1 MPPCLLLAF
10 CQVGWLVG
18 VLVMVENFWEHSL
31 YLSCSSLAL
40 QVELLKDEAEDLWE
54 KVVNGRPISLLQILA
69 FCPAPQTQ
77 TRVLT

>member
-10 CQVGWLVG
+10 CQVGWL
-18 VLVMVENFWEHSL
+18 VENFWEHSL

-40 QVELLKDEAEDLWE
+40 QVKLLKDEAEDLWE
-54 KVVNGRPISLLQILA
+54 KVVNGRPISFLQILA
-69 FCPAPQTQ
+69 FCPAPQAQ